1 MGPGRG
7 EKARLR
13 RGEEVEYAWRCWGMA
28 FNFDADGAL
37 LVIDMLNDFIHRDGS
52 LVVPG
57 ASRIVPRIAE
67 LVGDARE
74 QGIPVIYVADR
85 HRPDDR
91 EFRYWPPHAVAG
103 TWGAEV
109 VEELTPGEKDYLI
122 PKRRYSAFF
131 GTDLDTY
138 LREMEVGK
146 LYLTGVLTNI
156 CVYATAMDAA
166 MRNYRVAVFKD
177 GVASLSQE
185 TDAFIFKQ
193 LEEVLQAEL
202 I

>member
-1 MGPGRG
+1 M
-7 EKARLR
+7 
-13 RGEEVEYAWRCWGMA
+13 V
-28 FNFDADGAL
+28 FTFDADGAL
-37 LVIDMLNDFIHRDGS
+37 LVIDMLNDFIHEKGS

-57 ASRIVPRIAE
+57 ASRIIPRIAE
-67 LVGDARE
+67 LAGEARK

-91 EFRYWPPHAVAG
+91 EFQYWPPHAVAG
-103 TWGAEV
+103 TWGGEV
-109 VEELTPGEKDYLI
+109 VEELAPTENDYLI

-131 GTDLDTY
+131 GTDLDNY
-138 LREMEVGK
+138 LREMEVRK

-156 CVYATAMDAA
+156 CVYATALDAA
-166 MRNYRVAVFKD
+166 MRNYRVAVFRD
-177 GVASLSQE
+177 AVASLSEE
-185 TDAFIFKQ
+185 TDAFIFRQ

>member
-1 MGPGRG
+1 
-7 EKARLR
+7 
-13 RGEEVEYAWRCWGMA
+13 MA
-28 FNFDADGAL
+28 FEFDSKGAL
-37 LVIDMLNDFIHRDGS
+37 LVIDMLNDFIHEKGS

-57 ASRIVPRIAE
+57 AGRIVPRIAQ
-67 LVGDARE
+67 LIDDARE
-74 QGIPVIYVADR
+74 QGIPVVYIADR

-91 EFRYWPPHAVAG
+91 EFQYWPPHAVAG

-109 VEELTPGEKDYLI
+109 VDELAPREEDYLV

-131 GTDLDTY
+131 GTDLDNY

-156 CVYATAMDAA
+156 CVYATALDAA

-177 GVASLSQE
+177 AVASLSEE
-185 TDAFIFKQ
+185 TDAFIFRQ
-193 LEEVLQAEL
+193 LEEVLRAEL